1 MGFGQAM
8 AQDCL
13 SSIIN
18 LRKQADV
25 DAFQATWG
33 PCTRVSIDLNIEQFD
48 AEGDDIV
55 DLTPLSGLTEVGN
68 ILFIGGNP
76 ALASLAG
83 LENLASVHDFR
94 IVYNP
99 SLNSLAGLAGLV
111 SSHFLLIEEN
121 PSLASLNGLA
131 SLTNVS
137 RLTLI
142 GVPVNGLPG
151 SLVAL
156 DRLALGNNPG
166 PDLQGLPPTLTQVRE
181 LSIGNQVNLVSL
193 DGLPAFTGLESVTI
207 SENDGLNDLSALA
220 NSTWTLAAPAETAI
234 SVTFNWGLTHLGGL
248 PSMARLGWLEVWENY
263 QLETLSGL
271 DALQEI
277 WDGAYIVGNPA
288 LRDCSILA
296 TALDAVDDGDPG
308 PGSGIDPDDPPDTP
322 GLDYITITD
331 NFYDP
336 DAIGDGLPFCNSVA
350 DVLAGGGDTIH
361 ADGFEGG

>member
-83 LENLASVHDFR
+83 LENLASVH
-94 IVYNP
+94 
-99 SLNSLAGLAGLV
+99 
-111 SSHFLLIEEN
+111 
-121 PSLASLNGLA
+121 GLA